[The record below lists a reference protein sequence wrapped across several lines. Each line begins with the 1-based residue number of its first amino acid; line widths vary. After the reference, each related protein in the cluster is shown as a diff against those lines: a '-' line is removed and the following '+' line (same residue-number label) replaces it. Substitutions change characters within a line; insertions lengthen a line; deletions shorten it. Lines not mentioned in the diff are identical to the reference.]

1 MARSWMAA
9 GLVAAWPGPAMAAP
23 ASIGTSASTSGTAT
37 ATVLAPVVVTHQPG
51 AALKFGRFT
60 AGTGGA
66 VVVSPAGSASA
77 TGGVAL
83 VPGSLSAAD
92 GFSVEGDPNRGFAIV
107 TAAGS
112 VSFAGASLAFTTL
125 PSAAT
130 GSLNAAGAAGF
141 TIGGTLTVP
150 AGVAPGSYTGSYS
163 VTVNYN

>member
-9 GLVAAWPGPAMAAP
+9 GLLAAWPGLAWAAP
-23 ASIGTSASTSGTAT
+23 GTIGATAT
-37 ATVLAPVVVTHQPG
+37 ATGSATATILAPIVVTHTPG
-51 AALKFGRFT
+51 AALKFGKFT

-66 VVVSPAGSASA
+66 VVVSPAGSASV

-83 VPGSLSAAD
+83 VLGSSSAAD
-92 GFSVEGDPNRGFAIV
+92 GFLVEGDPNRGFAIL
-107 TAAGS
+107 TAAGT
-112 VSFAGASLAFTTL
+112 VSFAGTSLAFTTL

-130 GSLNAAGAAGF
+130 GSLNAVGAAGF
-141 TIGGTLTVP
+141 TIGGTLSVP